1 MLERLTNG
9 RKSSRRQSAFL
20 YVLFRIDLIVFS
32 CDLSLSIAIAI
43 GENFLS
49 VLLSSAKASLQLLL
63 RGLGLVLLVCFGL
76 FGSGEEF
83 WAKVSIKSGVRSD
96 GTLERR

>member
-49 VLLSSAKASLQLLL
+49 VPLFRESFFTASLARTWACFTCLL
-63 RGLGLVLLVCFGL
+63 RSVRFGRGVLGQSLYKEW
-76 FGSGEEF
+76 SQ
-83 WAKVSIKSGVRSD
+83 
-96 GTLERR
+96 ERRHA